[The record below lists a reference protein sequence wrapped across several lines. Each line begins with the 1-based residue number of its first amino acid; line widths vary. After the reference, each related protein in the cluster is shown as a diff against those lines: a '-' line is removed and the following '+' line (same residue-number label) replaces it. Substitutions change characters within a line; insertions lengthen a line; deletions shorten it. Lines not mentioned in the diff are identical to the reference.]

1 MWWFKCLVLTLCLFI
16 TSFSFLETNCET
28 NPKMISELEK
38 QFLAGMGLTKRPTVS
53 KKSLEIPEKIIEEY
67 FSKTGIKIDPTHF
80 SDKVETGAIW
90 SVKLNSNILIYSV
103 FVTSVS
109 F

>member
-1 MWWFKCLVLTLCLFI
+1 MWWPKCLVLTLCLFI
-16 TSFSFLETNCET
+16 TLFLEANCET

-80 SDKVETGAIW
+80 SDKVETGEIW
-90 SVKLNSNILIYSV
+90 SVKLNSNILIHSV
-103 FVTSVS
+103 LVTSVS